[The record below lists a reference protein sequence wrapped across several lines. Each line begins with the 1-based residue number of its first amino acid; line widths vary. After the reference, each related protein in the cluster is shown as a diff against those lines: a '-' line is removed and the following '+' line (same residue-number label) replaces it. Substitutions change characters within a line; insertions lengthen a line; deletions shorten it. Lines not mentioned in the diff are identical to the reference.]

1 MDRVSAAGT
10 MKGEPVLHLLLL
22 LFLGGVFG
30 PLCALVLIT
39 AQYLPGN
46 LPDVLTLLVPAGRR
60 LGLLLSSAGL
70 AAAVAG
76 TGTVIGLLAGSLLWD
91 LRDGVWSRARWLVVV
106 LAPVPAFLYA
116 QAWMAVC
123 GWLETAGSVAAW
135 FPAGWVLS
143 FWVQLGAVL
152 PIAIGLCMLAMASV
166 DTPSIEAARLVA
178 PDITVFWRIVV
189 PIAAPALGA
198 CAGLIFLLSLTDYSV
213 PTLFSVNVYALEIFA
228 EFSAS
233 NEPARALLLAL
244 PILLV
249 TLLVM
254 FATQGRIRNLMEGTG
269 VFQRPASPPEYP
281 RWFVALRYGA
291 LGIVALHAGALV
303 VSLLFT
309 AVTLG
314 SHLPAVADAGG
325 DIGVSF
331 GIGIA
336 AALCCLPLACA
347 AATMMNRSGR
357 RGRIWW
363 LLCIAPLAVP
373 SPLVGIGLIVLWNSL
388 LPAGIY
394 GTAAMPVFAAL
405 ARFAPV
411 AALIMLAQLRHTD
424 PLLTDAARVF
434 QRGVVR
440 TWVLVRLPMLAPGL
454 VAAACMVFALSAGE
468 LGATLLVIPPGLET
482 VTIRMYNYL
491 HYGSSGAVA
500 GLGLV
505 MTALMLA
512 AGAVAVAAMRGWSR
526 LMNSGIPSHAAGGD
540 AG

>member
-1 MDRVSAAGT
+1 MDRVSTAGT
-10 MKGEPVLHLLLL
+10 TRGGPVLYLLLL
-22 LFLGGVFG
+22 LFLGAVFG

-46 LPDVLTLLVPAGRR
+46 LPDVLGLLVPAGRR
-60 LGLLLSSAGL
+60 LGLLLSSITL

-76 TGTVIGLLAGSLLWD
+76 TGTLIGLLAGSLLWD

-116 QAWMAVC
+116 EAWMAVC

-135 FPAGWVLS
+135 VPGGWVLS

-152 PIAIGLCMLAMASV
+152 PIAVGLCMLAMAAV
-166 DTPSIEAARLVA
+166 DIPSIEAARLVA
-178 PDITVFWRIVV
+178 PEITVFWRIVV

-198 CAGLIFLLSLTDYSV
+198 CAGLLFLLSLTDYSV

-233 NEPARALLLAL
+233 SEPARALLLAI
-244 PILLV
+244 PLLLL
-249 TLLVM
+249 TLIVM
-254 FATQGRIRNLMEGTG
+254 FATQRRIRNLMEGTG
-269 VFQRPASPPEYP
+269 VFQRRASPPEYP
-281 RWFVALRYGA
+281 RWFAALRYGA
-291 LGIVALHAGALV
+291 LGVVVLHAGALLA
-303 VSLLFT
+303 SLLFT
-309 AVTLG
+309 AVTMG
-314 SHLPAVADAGG
+314 RHLPAVADASG

-336 AALCCLPLACA
+336 AAVCCLPLAYA

-357 RGRIWW
+357 QGGVWW
-363 LLCIAPLAVP
+363 LLCIAPLAIP

-394 GTAAMPVFAAL
+394 GTAAMPVLAAL

-411 AALIMLAQLRHTD
+411 AALILLAQLRHTD

-434 QRGVVR
+434 QHGAVR
-440 TWVLVRLPMLAPGL
+440 TWVQVRLPLLAPGL
-454 VAAACMVFALSAGE
+454 VAAACMVFALSVGE

-505 MTALMLA
+505 MTALMIA
-512 AGAVAVAAMRGWSR
+512 AGGMAVAAMRGWSR
-526 LMNSGIPSHAAGGD
+526 LMTGNPSHHEAGGD

>member
-1 MDRVSAAGT
+1 
-10 MKGEPVLHLLLL
+10 VLYLLLL
-22 LFLGGVFG
+22 LFLGAVFG

-46 LPDVLTLLVPAGRR
+46 LPDVLILLVPAGRR

-76 TGTVIGLLAGSLLWD
+76 TGTLIGLLAGSLLWD

-116 QAWMAVC
+116 QAWMGVC

-135 FPAGWVLS
+135 VPGGWVLS

-152 PIAIGLCMLAMASV
+152 PIAVGLCMLAMAAV
-166 DTPSIEAARLVA
+166 DIPSLEAARLVA
-178 PDITVFWRIVV
+178 PDITVFRRIVV

-198 CAGLIFLLSLTDYSV
+198 CAGLLFLLSLTDYSV

-233 NEPARALLLAL
+233 SEPARALLLAIPL
-244 PILLV
+244 LLV
-249 TLLVM
+249 TLIVM

-269 VFQRPASPPEYP
+269 VFQRRASPPEYP

-291 LGIVALHAGALV
+291 LGVVVLHAGALLA
-303 VSLLFT
+303 SLLFT
-309 AVTLG
+309 AAAMG
-314 SHLPAVADAGG
+314 RHLPAVADASG

-336 AALCCLPLACA
+336 AAVCCLPLAYA

-357 RGRIWW
+357 QGGFWW
-363 LLCIAPLAVP
+363 LLCIAPLAIP

-394 GTAAMPVFAAL
+394 GTAAMPVLAAL

-411 AALIMLAQLRHTD
+411 AALILLAQLRHTD

-434 QRGVVR
+434 QRGAVR
-440 TWVLVRLPMLAPGL
+440 TWVQVGLPLLAPGL

-505 MTALMLA
+505 MTLLMIA
-512 AGAVAVAAMRGWSR
+512 AGGMAVAAMRGWSR
-526 LMNSGIPSHAAGGD
+526 LMTGPASAHTAGGD

>member
-1 MDRVSAAGT
+1 MH
-10 MKGEPVLHLLLL
+10 PLCLC
-22 LFLGGVFG
+22 LFLVAVFG
-30 PLCALVLIT
+30 PLCALALIA

-46 LPDVLTLLVPAGRR
+46 TPDAIALLVPAGRR
-60 LGLLLSSAGL
+60 LGLLLSSVGL

-76 TGTVIGLLAGSLLWD
+76 TGTLIGLFAGSLLWD

-116 QAWMAVC
+116 QAWMGVC
-123 GWLETAGSVAAW
+123 GWLATTGSVAAW
-135 FPAGWVLS
+135 VPAGWVLS

-152 PIAIGLCMLAMASV
+152 PIAVGLCMLAMASV
-166 DTPSIEAARLVA
+166 DIPSIEAARMLA
-178 PDITVFWRIVV
+178 PDVTVFWRIVV

-198 CAGLIFLLSLTDYSV
+198 CAGLLFLLSITDYSV

-233 NEPARALLLAL
+233 SEPARALLLAL
-244 PILLV
+244 PLLAV
-249 TLLVM
+249 TLIVI

-269 VFQRPASPPEYP
+269 VYQRRASPPQYP
-281 RWFVALRYGA
+281 RWFAALRYGA
-291 LGIVALHAGALV
+291 LGVVLLHAGALV
-303 VSLLFT
+303 ASLLFT
-309 AVTLG
+309 AATMAR
-314 SHLPAVADAGG
+314 HLPAVADAGG

-331 GIGIA
+331 GIGIVA
-336 AALCCLPLACA
+336 AVCCLPLAYA
-347 AATMMNRSGR
+347 AATMMNRTGLQGR
-357 RGRIWW
+357 TWW
-363 LLCIAPLAVP
+363 LLCLFPLAIP

-394 GTAAMPVFAAL
+394 GTAAMPVLAAL

-440 TWVLVRLPMLAPGL
+440 TWVQVRLPLLAPGL

-512 AGAVAVAAMRGWSR
+512 AGAVAVAAMQGWSR
-526 LMNSGIPSHAAGGD
+526 LMHGRSPQSAGGE
-540 AG
+540 A